1 MWRDPIG
8 RNSATQRVTW
18 ISATTSQNE
27 WDQMWLAS
35 PQIPTARLASSHLLL
50 PNRTNTAELLLP
62 RTEQRTEGEETG

>member
-35 PQIPTARLASSHLLL
+35 PQIPTAWLASHLLL

-62 RTEQRTEGEETG
+62 RAEQRTEGEETG